1 MKETDPVDMRAP
13 AVPPQS
19 SVRQEPEFS
28 SSVNIGPGIAC
39 GILAIICALVG
50 IVLTLSAVW
59 PVGIPLMLTSV
70 VLWIA
75 AGRLIKK
82 NDEEPVR
89 H

>member
-13 AVPPQS
+13 AVPPRS

-39 GILAIICALVG
+39 GILAIVCALVG

-59 PVGIPLMLTSV
+59 PVGIPLLLGSV
-70 VLWIA
+70 VLWIV

-82 NDEEPVR
+82 NDVESAQ